1 MSMNFDTY
9 ATSFQSLMSPMYN
22 LSTNYNATINN
33 GAVAN
38 SGANAGNG
46 TPGAGGYG
54 NYSAYGF
61 MSPMTNI
68 GIGQFNADHLVK
80 GDDKINNYYARPIA
94 THKTKDEL
102 PTILGILGTA
112 LGTAALITALCK
124 GRGAE
129 AAKKAGTYLG
139 KTKGNKI
146 KYTVP
151 PRQVSRRHV
160 KGQKTNPTVTTSGV
174 PTTNVAPYA
183 TTPKYLNPNTPAGP
197 NNQMF
202 SMLNHGLNNP
212 TTIPQP
218 ATSNWV
224 PKPVIYKNGTRKALP
239 YSTRNKENI
248 TATLLPP
255 QTAAGATKEPAQ
267 IKGLLPQRTARQQAA
282 LAKQEA
288 AMNLPSSGQVW
299 ADEIAPKAQQVV
311 ETSQAAATQN
321 LPAQIYKFDGL
332 DKLQKA
338 ATGEYVYAPVDKEAL
353 KQVVFGQQNKFRL
366 PERTVVTE
374 TAPQTTNIKGLLP
387 QRTAKQQAALAKQEA
402 AMNLPSSGQV
412 WTFNGKTRNIE

>member
-38 SGANAGNG
+38 SGANTGNG

-129 AAKKAGTYLG
+129 AAKKASTYLG

-174 PTTNVAPYA
+174 PTTN
-183 TTPKYLNPNTPAGP
+183 T
-197 NNQMF
+197 
-202 SMLNHGLNNP
+202 P

-218 ATSNWV
+218 ATSNWA

>member
-218 ATSNWV
+218 ATSNWA

-248 TATLLPP
+248 TASLLPP
-255 QTAAGATKEPAQ
+255 QTAAGATTQ

-311 ETSQAAATQN
+311 ETSQAAAT
-321 LPAQIYKFDGL
+321 
-332 DKLQKA
+332 
-338 ATGEYVYAPVDKEAL
+338 GEYVYAPVDKEAL

-366 PERTVVTE
+366 PERTVVAE

-412 WTFNGKTRNIE
+412 WTLNGKTRNIE

>member
-1 MSMNFDTY
+1 MNFDTY

-174 PTTNVAPYA
+174 PTTN
-183 TTPKYLNPNTPAGP
+183 T
-197 NNQMF
+197 
-202 SMLNHGLNNP
+202 P

-218 ATSNWV
+218 ATSNWA

-353 KQVVFGQQNKFRL
+353 KQVVIGQQNKFRL

-387 QRTAKQQAALAKQEA
+387 QRTARQQAALAKQEA

>member
-174 PTTNVAPYA
+174 PTTN
-183 TTPKYLNPNTPAGP
+183 T
-197 NNQMF
+197 
-202 SMLNHGLNNP
+202 P

-218 ATSNWV
+218 ATSNLA

>member
-174 PTTNVAPYA
+174 PTTN
-183 TTPKYLNPNTPAGP
+183 T
-197 NNQMF
+197 
-202 SMLNHGLNNP
+202 P

-218 ATSNWV
+218 ATSNWA

-412 WTFNGKTRNIE
+412 WTLNGKTRNIE

>member
-80 GDDKINNYYARPIA
+80 GDDKINNYYARTIA

-174 PTTNVAPYA
+174 PTTN
-183 TTPKYLNPNTPAGP
+183 T
-197 NNQMF
+197 
-202 SMLNHGLNNP
+202 P

-218 ATSNWV
+218 ATSNWA

>member
-174 PTTNVAPYA
+174 PTTN
-183 TTPKYLNPNTPAGP
+183 T
-197 NNQMF
+197 
-202 SMLNHGLNNP
+202 P

-218 ATSNWV
+218 ATSNWA

>member
-1 MSMNFDTY
+1 MNFDTY

-174 PTTNVAPYA
+174 PTTN
-183 TTPKYLNPNTPAGP
+183 T
-197 NNQMF
+197 
-202 SMLNHGLNNP
+202 P

-218 ATSNWV
+218 ATSNWA

>member
-1 MSMNFDTY
+1 MNFDTY

-160 KGQKTNPTVTTSGV
+160 KGQKTNPTVTTSRC
-174 PTTNVAPYA
+174 TYNKCCTICNYA
-183 TTPKYLNPNTPAGP
+183 KVSQPKY
-197 NNQMF
+197 
-202 SMLNHGLNNP
+202 
-212 TTIPQP
+212 
-218 ATSNWV
+218 
-224 PKPVIYKNGTRKALP
+224 
-239 YSTRNKENI
+239 
-248 TATLLPP
+248 
-255 QTAAGATKEPAQ
+255 
-267 IKGLLPQRTARQQAA
+267 
-282 LAKQEA
+282 
-288 AMNLPSSGQVW
+288 SGR
-299 ADEIAPKAQQVV
+299 
-311 ETSQAAATQN
+311 S
-321 LPAQIYKFDGL
+321 
-332 DKLQKA
+332 
-338 ATGEYVYAPVDKEAL
+338 
-353 KQVVFGQQNKFRL
+353 
-366 PERTVVTE
+366 
-374 TAPQTTNIKGLLP
+374 
-387 QRTAKQQAALAKQEA
+387 
-402 AMNLPSSGQV
+402 
-412 WTFNGKTRNIE
+412 

>member
-139 KTKGNKI
+139 KTNGNKI

-174 PTTNVAPYA
+174 PTTN
-183 TTPKYLNPNTPAGP
+183 T
-197 NNQMF
+197 
-202 SMLNHGLNNP
+202 P

-218 ATSNWV
+218 ATSNWA

-353 KQVVFGQQNKFRL
+353 KQVVIGQQNKFRL

-387 QRTAKQQAALAKQEA
+387 QRTARQQAALAKQEA

>member
-174 PTTNVAPYA
+174 PTTN
-183 TTPKYLNPNTPAGP
+183 T
-197 NNQMF
+197 
-202 SMLNHGLNNP
+202 P

-218 ATSNWV
+218 ATSNWA

-311 ETSQAAATQN
+311 ETSQDAATQN

-387 QRTAKQQAALAKQEA
+387 QRTARQQAALAKQEA

>member
-80 GDDKINNYYARPIA
+80 GDDKINNYYARTIA

-174 PTTNVAPYA
+174 PTTN
-183 TTPKYLNPNTPAGP
+183 T
-197 NNQMF
+197 
-202 SMLNHGLNNP
+202 P

-218 ATSNWV
+218 ATSNWA

-353 KQVVFGQQNKFRL
+353 KQVVIGQQNKFRL

-387 QRTAKQQAALAKQEA
+387 QRTARQQAALAKQEA

>member
-212 TTIPQP
+212 VPAPRTTGVPTTNVPPYTGAPKYLNPNTP
-218 ATSNWV
+218 AGSNM
-224 PKPVIYKNGTRKALP
+224 YGTLQ
-239 YSTRNKENI
+239 YGLNN
-248 TATLLPP
+248 
-255 QTAAGATKEPAQ
+255 PAQ
-267 IKGLLPQRTARQQAA
+267 PVQPSTIKGLLPQHTARQQAA
-282 LAKQEA
+282 IAKQQA
-288 AMNLPSSGQVW
+288 AMNLPSSGKVW
-299 ADEIAPKAQQVV
+299 ADEIAP
-311 ETSQAAATQN
+311 QAAQEATAQVKGLLPQHTARQQAAIAKQQAAMNLPSSGKVWADEIALQTIATQN

-338 ATGEYVYAPVDKEAL
+338 ATGEYVYAPVNKEAL
-353 KQVVFGQQNKFRL
+353 KQIVFGQQNKFKL
-366 PERTVVTE
+366 PEGTVVVND
-374 TAPQTTNIKGLLP
+374 AIKTNP
-387 QRTAKQQAALAKQEA
+387 
-402 AMNLPSSGQV
+402 
-412 WTFNGKTRNIE
+412 

>member
-174 PTTNVAPYA
+174 PTTN
-183 TTPKYLNPNTPAGP
+183 T
-197 NNQMF
+197 
-202 SMLNHGLNNP
+202 P

-218 ATSNWV
+218 ATSNWA

-387 QRTAKQQAALAKQEA
+387 QRTARQQAALAKQEA

>member
-174 PTTNVAPYA
+174 PTTN
-183 TTPKYLNPNTPAGP
+183 T
-197 NNQMF
+197 
-202 SMLNHGLNNP
+202 P

-218 ATSNWV
+218 ATSNWA

-239 YSTRNKENI
+239 YSTRNKQNI

-387 QRTAKQQAALAKQEA
+387 QRTARQQAALAKQEA

>member
-129 AAKKAGTYLG
+129 EAKKAGTYLG

-174 PTTNVAPYA
+174 PTTN
-183 TTPKYLNPNTPAGP
+183 T
-197 NNQMF
+197 
-202 SMLNHGLNNP
+202 P

-218 ATSNWV
+218 ATSNWA

-353 KQVVFGQQNKFRL
+353 KQVVIGQQNKFRL

-387 QRTAKQQAALAKQEA
+387 QRTARQQAALAKQEA